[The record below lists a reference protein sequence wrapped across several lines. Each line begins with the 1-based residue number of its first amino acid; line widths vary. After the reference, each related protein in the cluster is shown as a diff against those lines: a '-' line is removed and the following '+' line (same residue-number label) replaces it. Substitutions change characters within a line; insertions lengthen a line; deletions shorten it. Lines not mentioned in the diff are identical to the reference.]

1 MKSVSLG
8 VSTYR
13 NRHRSF
19 QTAMKRFLE
28 RSYTRQYALSA
39 SLAALVCPRWVT
51 GKSITYAEPPEA
63 SAWRQTSA
71 P

>member
-13 NRHRSF
+13 NRQRSF

-28 RSYTRQYALSA
+28 CS
-39 SLAALVCPRWVT
+39 
-51 GKSITYAEPPEA
+51 
-63 SAWRQTSA
+63 
-71 P
+71 